1 MDYSWE
7 DYGIGKVGACIFL
20 KKFCIRYLQNT
31 LKEAFGKKIITL
43 LDFRTL
49 ILWFRL
55 FSKVIYSGYA
65 NYSYTMLLILLKH
78 NSDNM
83 LTDFKSSKA
92 ILIFHSTYAF
102 IHLKIL
108 SNFYVQ
114 VAVLG
119 TGDAKMNKA
128 DKTFTLVDFTFIGGA
143 DRK

>member
-1 MDYSWE
+1 
-7 DYGIGKVGACIFL
+7 
-20 KKFCIRYLQNT
+20 
-31 LKEAFGKKIITL
+31 
-43 LDFRTL
+43 
-49 ILWFRL
+49 
-55 FSKVIYSGYA
+55 
-65 NYSYTMLLILLKH
+65 MLLILLKH